1 MLFLR
6 AFSPVNYQSSPKNV
20 RISPKRQIS
29 GMQLHASFR
38 FGLDP
43 YLRIFLRIF
52 QDDFHQK
59 VKNIH
64 DEMEKHHS
72 YTKRRVYE

>member
-1 MLFLR
+1 
-6 AFSPVNYQSSPKNV
+6 
-20 RISPKRQIS
+20 
-29 GMQLHASFR
+29 MQLHVRFR

-43 YLRIFLRIF
+43 YPRIFLRIF
-52 QDDFHQK
+52 QDDFPQK

-72 YTKRRVYE
+72 YKKKSVYKPKASCFVACRPLLFTISYFLVYLV